1 MADENQ
7 NAIESPFRTFEAV
20 GKMFD
25 KSSKTIGR
33 WVQTVPDF
41 PQPVRVGCSR
51 LFLTDE
57 MAVFVEKLR
66 EKRDRK
72 KKKS

>member
-1 MADENQ
+1 MADEIQ
-7 NAIESPFRTFEAV
+7 NAVESPFLTFEAV

-25 KSSKTIGR
+25 KSVKTIGR
-33 WVQTVPDF
+33 WVQNLPDF

-66 EKRDRK
+66 DKRDRK